1 MSYVTS
7 ETREFCSKNGR
18 DLLSTIATVHP
29 FVLSVLLKRVAETVQ
44 SVGKVIDLDK

>member
-1 MSYVTS
+1 MLQVSYVAS

-29 FVLSVLLKRVAETVQ
+29 FVISVLMKRVAETVEI
-44 SVGKVIDLDK
+44 VGKVM